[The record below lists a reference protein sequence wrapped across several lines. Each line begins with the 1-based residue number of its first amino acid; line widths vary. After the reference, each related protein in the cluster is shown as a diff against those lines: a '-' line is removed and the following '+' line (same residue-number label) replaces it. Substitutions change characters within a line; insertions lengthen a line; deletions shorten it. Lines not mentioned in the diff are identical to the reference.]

1 MCQKLAMLLG
11 YCLRPLV
18 QCEKPV
24 CDTRAMAQ
32 TEAEVKTKQAEY
44 SRRQNWLKVRLL
56 NDQQEKQLVQMQH
69 ALGEMRGL
77 DGPASRTAV
86 CRWALDLAAK
96 QILMKPSAK
105 REK

>member
-1 MCQKLAMLLG
+1 
-11 YCLRPLV
+11 
-18 QCEKPV
+18 
-24 CDTRAMAQ
+24 MAQ

-96 QILMKPSAK
+96 QILMKPSVK

>member
-1 MCQKLAMLLG
+1 MCQKHAMLLVR
-11 YCLRPLV
+11 CLRPLV
-18 QCEKPV
+18 QWPDPV

-56 NDQQEKQLVQMQH
+56 NDQQEEQLVKMQH
-69 ALGEMRGL
+69 ALGELRGL
-77 DGPASRTAV
+77 GGPASRTAV

-96 QILMKPSAK
+96 QVLTKPPTR